1 MGIVGVG
8 IDLVSIPDFA
18 EQVDQPGTVFAET
31 FTPGERRDASDKSSS
46 AARHLAAR
54 WAAKEAVI
62 KAWSGS
68 RFAQRPVLPEDIHRD
83 IEVVTDMWGRPRVRL
98 TGAIAEYLADVTIHV
113 SLTHEGDDRGRGR
126 HPGGPVSASRRRIAS
141 KSGFSCDSASAR
153 ELVERVREVLPSVR
167 CDLEELVRIES
178 VWADPDRRDE
188 VHRSARAV
196 ADLLSQAGFDD
207 VRIVSERGA
216 PAVIARYP
224 APPGAPTV
232 LLYAHH
238 DVQPEGDRGQWV
250 SPPFEPT
257 ERGGRLYGRGTADD
271 KAGIATHVAAFW
283 AHGGRPPVGVTVF
296 VEGEEESGSP
306 SLGRLLAAHRDAL
319 AADVIVIADSDNWST
334 DIPALTVSL
343 RGMADC
349 VVEVATLD
357 HGLHSGLWGG
367 VVPDALTV
375 LVRLLA
381 SLHDD
386 DGNVAV
392 AGMHESTAAR
402 VDYPAGRV
410 RAESGLLDGV
420 SEIGTGSV
428 PQRLW
433 AKPAITVIGI
443 DTTSVA
449 AASNTLIPRAR
460 AKISIRVAPGGDATA
475 HLDAVEAHLR
485 RHAPWG
491 AQVTVTRGEVGQ
503 PYAIEASGPVYD
515 AARSAFRQAWGADPI
530 DMGMG
535 GSIPFIAEFAAAFP
549 QATILVT
556 GVEDP
561 GTQAHSV
568 NESLHLGVLER
579 AATAEALLLAK
590 LAAIPTGRAEA

>member
-1 MGIVGVG
+1 MR
-8 IDLVSIPDFA
+8 DLV
-18 EQVDQPGTVFAET
+18 
-31 FTPGERRDASDKSSS
+31 
-46 AARHLAAR
+46 
-54 WAAKEAVI
+54 
-62 KAWSGS
+62 
-68 RFAQRPVLPEDIHRD
+68 
-83 IEVVTDMWGRPRVRL
+83 GRL
-98 TGAIAEYLADVTIHV
+98 
-113 SLTHEGDDRGRGR
+113 
-126 HPGGPVSASRRRIAS
+126 
-141 KSGFSCDSASAR
+141 
-153 ELVERVREVLPSVR
+153 REVLPSVR
-167 CDLEELVRIES
+167 RDLENLIRIES
-178 VWADPDRRDE
+178 VWADPSRREE
-188 VHRSARAV
+188 VHRSAKAV
-196 ADLLSQAGFDD
+196 ADLLLQAGFDD
-207 VRIVSERGA
+207 VRTVSEGGA

-238 DVQPEGDRGQWV
+238 DVQPEGEHTEWM

-257 ERGGRLYGRGTADD
+257 ERDGRLYGRGSADD
-271 KAGIATHVAAFW
+271 KAGIATHLAAFR

-306 SLGRLLAAHRDAL
+306 SLGRLLTAHADVL

-334 DIPALTVSL
+334 EVPALTVSL
-343 RGMADC
+343 RGLADC
-349 VVEVATLD
+349 IVEVATLD

-367 VVPDALTV
+367 VVPDALSV

-392 AGMHESTAAR
+392 AGLHESTAAA
-402 VDYPAGRV
+402 VDYPTERV

-420 SEIGTGSV
+420 SEIGSGSV

-443 DTTSVA
+443 DTTTIA
-449 AASNTLIPRAR
+449 ASSNTLVPRAR
-460 AKISIRVAPGGDATA
+460 AKISMRVAPGGDAAA
-475 HLDAVEAHLR
+475 HLDALRSHLEQ
-485 RHAPWG
+485 HAPWG
-491 AQVTVTRGEVGQ
+491 AHVSVTPGDIGQ
-503 PYAIEASGPVYD
+503 PYAIDAGGPAYA
-515 AARSAFRQAWGADPI
+515 AARAAFRQAWGTEPVEK
-530 DMGMG
+530 GMG

-561 GTQAHSV
+561 ATQAHSV

-579 AATAEALLLAK
+579 AATAEALLLAN
-590 LAAIPTGRAEA
+590 LA

>member
-1 MGIVGVG
+1 M
-8 IDLVSIPDFA
+8 
-18 EQVDQPGTVFAET
+18 
-31 FTPGERRDASDKSSS
+31 
-46 AARHLAAR
+46 
-54 WAAKEAVI
+54 
-62 KAWSGS
+62 
-68 RFAQRPVLPEDIHRD
+68 
-83 IEVVTDMWGRPRVRL
+83 TD
-98 TGAIAEYLADVTIHV
+98 
-113 SLTHEGDDRGRGR
+113 
-126 HPGGPVSASRRRIAS
+126 
-141 KSGFSCDSASAR
+141 
-153 ELVERVREVLPSVR
+153 LVERVREVLPSVR
-167 CDLEELVRIES
+167 RDLEDLVRIES
-178 VWADPDRRDE
+178 VWADSGRHDE
-188 VHRSARAV
+188 VHRSAQAV
-196 ADLLSQAGFDD
+196 ADLLSQAGLGD
-207 VRIVSERGA
+207 VRIVSEGGA
-216 PAVIARYP
+216 PAVIGHYP

-238 DVQPEGDRGQWV
+238 DVQPEGDRGQWA

-257 ERGGRLYGRGTADD
+257 ERDGRLYGRGTADD
-271 KAGIATHVAAFW
+271 KAGIATHLAALR

-306 SLGRLLAAHRDAL
+306 TLGRFLAAHCDAL

-334 DIPALTVSL
+334 DVPALTVSL
-343 RGMADC
+343 RGLADC
-349 VVEVATLD
+349 VVEVVTLD

-367 VVPDALTV
+367 VVPDALSV

-392 AGMHESTAAR
+392 PGLHHGDAAD
-402 VDYPAGRV
+402 VDYPPERV
-410 RAESGLLDGV
+410 RVDSGLLEGV
-420 SEIGTGSV
+420 SEIGAGSV

-460 AKISIRVAPGGDATA
+460 AKVSMRVAPGGDAIA
-475 HLDAVEAHLR
+475 HLDALEAHLHR
-485 RHAPWG
+485 NAPWG
-491 AQVTVTRGEVGQ
+491 AQVTVTRGEIAQ
-503 PYAIEASGPVYD
+503 PFNIDASGPVYD
-515 AARSAFRQAWGADPI
+515 AARAAFRQAWGVDAI

-549 QATILVT
+549 QAQILVT

-561 GTQAHSV
+561 NTQAHSV

-579 AATAEALLLAK
+579 AATAEALLLAN
-590 LAAIPTGRAEA
+590 LAATQTDRAAVC

>member
-1 MGIVGVG
+1 M
-8 IDLVSIPDFA
+8 
-18 EQVDQPGTVFAET
+18 
-31 FTPGERRDASDKSSS
+31 
-46 AARHLAAR
+46 
-54 WAAKEAVI
+54 
-62 KAWSGS
+62 
-68 RFAQRPVLPEDIHRD
+68 
-83 IEVVTDMWGRPRVRL
+83 
-98 TGAIAEYLADVTIHV
+98 
-113 SLTHEGDDRGRGR
+113 
-126 HPGGPVSASRRRIAS
+126 
-141 KSGFSCDSASAR
+141 
-153 ELVERVREVLPSVR
+153 
-167 CDLEELVRIES
+167 RIES
-178 VWADPDRRDE
+178 VWADPHRRDD
-188 VHRSARAV
+188 VHRSAQAV
-196 ADLLSQAGFDD
+196 AELLSQAGFDD
-207 VRIVSERGA
+207 VRIVSEGGA
-216 PAVIARYP
+216 PAVVARHP

-238 DVQPEGDRGQWV
+238 DVQPEGDQGQWV

-257 ERGGRLYGRGTADD
+257 ERDGRLYGRGTADD
-271 KAGIATHVAAFW
+271 KAGIATHLAAFR
-283 AHGGRPPVGVTVF
+283 AHGGKPPVGVTVF

-306 SLGRLLAAHRDAL
+306 SLARLLAAHRDAL

-367 VVPDALTV
+367 VVPDALSA

-386 DGNVAV
+386 DGNVTV
-392 AGMHESTAAR
+392 AGLHESTPAAA
-402 VDYPAGRV
+402 DFPAYPPDRV
-410 RAESGLLDGV
+410 RTESGLLDGV
-420 SEIGTGSV
+420 SEIGSGSV

-443 DTTSVA
+443 DTTSIA

-460 AKISIRVAPGGDATA
+460 AKISIRVAPGGDAAA
-475 HLDAVEAHLR
+475 HLDALEAHLQQ
-485 RHAPWG
+485 HAPWG
-491 AQVTVTRGEVGQ
+491 ARVSVTRGEIAQ
-503 PYAIEASGPVYD
+503 PYAIDATGPAYD

-579 AATAEALLLAK
+579 AAATEALLLAN
-590 LAAIPTGRAEA
+590 LAATPAGRAEV